1 MVLVYSAQSSAPWF
15 HSWYKPKRRI
25 NRKIIPVTIQDWI
38 LEISMIDARGSN
50 SVISTSKI
58 KKITAIKKNRNENGR
73 RAVPFGSKPHSK
85 GEFFS
90 RSEIVFFDSKEA
102 IAITIVEIAKIIIIA
117 DDKIIIVFS
126 KDFLSPGGWKPPILL
141 Y

>member
-1 MVLVYSAQSSAPWF
+1 M
-15 HSWYKPKRRI
+15 
-25 NRKIIPVTIQDWI
+25 IPVTIQDWI

-50 SVISTSKI
+50 RVISTSKI
-58 KKITAIKKNRNENGR
+58 RKITAIKKNRNENGN
-73 RAVPFGSKPHSK
+73 RAVPLGSKPHSK